1 SCYLGRRD
9 VMETVRQAVV
19 SSTFGGDT
27 LSLAAAKAA
36 IEVYRSEDVIGHLW
50 ARGKQLHEGM
60 RSLFNKYGVPATVR
74 GLPPCGQLV
83 FTTGDPARNA
93 ELMLRFEG
101 EILKRGVMIYSV
113 MYPNY
118 SHTEADIDEALGKM
132 REALLVMRDEGLF
145 G

>member
-1 SCYLGRRD
+1 
-9 VMETVRQAVV
+9 
-19 SSTFGGDT
+19 
-27 LSLAAAKAA
+27 
-36 IEVYRSEDVIGHLW
+36 VIGHLW

-60 RSLFNKYGVPATVR
+60 RSLFNECGVPATVR

-101 EILKRGVMIYSV
+101 EILKRGVMIYAV

-132 REALLVMRDEGLF
+132 REALLAMRDEGLF